1 MTKQSLQLS
10 ALTLVGLL
18 TTLLRKRY
26 SLAFEPK
33 NLSLLVV
40 DIYRR
45 ISFAKTKVISFQ
57 AKFKQLKNETF
68 GLLNDCKPAANR
80 CFDIEWQCHIAKA
93 ESLLG
98 SSVQRIRISTKIPLH
113 LKAQACYGQV

>member
-10 ALTLVGLL
+10 SLTLVGFP

-57 AKFKQLKNETF
+57 AKFKQLNNETF
-68 GLLNDCKPAANR
+68 GLVNDCKPAANR
-80 CFDIEWQCHIAKA
+80 
-93 ESLLG
+93 
-98 SSVQRIRISTKIPLH
+98 
-113 LKAQACYGQV
+113 